1 MFCCRLEEK
10 ELGSGEVKKLKE
22 KEVIFW
28 KELITKY
35 LKPLEKN
42 VEQEKKVAA
51 GLIELRNSVAFT
63 FLMLN
68 SIWIV
73 AIFILQ
79 DNKSELSIRWSFDP
93 QHLNITFN
101 PDKDQIDFKFD
112 YLYLDPIGLCFM
124 AFFGIVLI
132 VQFLGMIAH
141 RLMTLGHVISTTK
154 IRTRLFGKQ
163 EKFDPNDM
171 LNKEAVSIVKDLI
184 KNVQPDERDQGLSM
198 EAHVEKV
205 ITAGD
210 ENEIRRMSDGAL
222 WSRGKSQLKRSET
235 IKAMKKRA
243 SEYSKRKA
251 TMKRQATIKG
261 PKVSTIEEAPDDE
274 ETSNAEL
281 SRHMPV
287 SRTNTFKDPEDLE
300 EREC

>member
-1 MFCCRLEEK
+1 M
-10 ELGSGEVKKLKE
+10 KKLKE

-28 KELITKY
+28 KDLITKY

-42 VEQEKKVAA
+42 AEQEKKVAA

-63 FLMLN
+63 FIMLN
-68 SIWIV
+68 SIWVV

-79 DNKSELSIRWSFDP
+79 DNKEDLSVRWSFDP
-93 QHLNITFN
+93 QNVTITYN
-101 PDKDQIDFKFD
+101 EEKDQIDFQFD

-124 AFFGIVLI
+124 AFFGVVLI

-141 RLMTLGHVISTTK
+141 RLMTLGHVISTTHIK
-154 IRTRLFGKQ
+154 FALFGK
-163 EKFDPNDM
+163 EDKFDPNAM

-184 KNVQPDERDQGLSM
+184 KNVQPDEREEGMSM

-210 ENEIRRMSDGAL
+210 ENELRRMSDGAL

-251 TMKRQATIKG
+251 TMKRQHTIKG
-261 PKVSTIEEAPDDE
+261 PNVATIEEAPDDDE
-274 ETSNAEL
+274 EQQQ
-281 SRHMPV
+281 HMPV
-287 SRTNTFKDPEDLE
+287 TRTNTFKDPENLD